1 MFSRT
6 EIFRRKSESWF
17 TFIQLCNKSRF
28 QKNETVVNISKVA
41 NKVELANLKSDV
53 DKLVIDKL
61 KNVPINLSSFK
72 RKVDTLDRYWKIKN
86 DSTWFK

>member
-1 MFSRT
+1 MSKCFP
-6 EIFRRKSESWF
+6 EPKSSGGRVKVKCI
-17 TFIQLCNKSRF
+17 IQLCNKSRF
-28 QKNETVVNISKVA
+28 QKNETVVDTSKVA

-72 RKVDTLDRYWKIKN
+72 RKIDTLDRYWKIKN
-86 DSTWFK
+86 GST

>member
-1 MFSRT
+1 MSECFS
-6 EIFRRKSESWF
+6 EPKSSGGRVKVDLHLSNYVTKADF
-17 TFIQLCNKSRF
+17 K
-28 QKNETVVNISKVA
+28 KNETVVDTSKVA

-86 DSTWFK
+86 DST